1 MHEAVRTFLATASR
15 PAAIEPGELPIQ
27 LQSGN
32 YSLEVAGGRLT
43 LHAWDRDRN
52 VVRRIRAIKSATPI
66 RLQLEVERFGKKPGL
81 LDIVDMQKPSA
92 HSVGKRAM
100 RSHARERLRRSL
112 MRQYPG
118 WQVEELSSEADLEH
132 SLSPAYPRGLIK
144 RGKVAWAAI
153 VAPEE
158 AIDVDG
164 VLSFGL
170 IWLNYVRQRERKLTV
185 EGLALF
191 VPEGR
196 QQNTCLRLLHLD
208 PSVANYKVFI
218 YGEGFEDAVDLKDHG
233 NVDSNLP
240 VSPLSRPIPHWLQ
253 ELAVEP
259 GVETVVGPEGLVQ
272 FRVNG
277 LEFANWDGARLR
289 CGIETQRS
297 ASASTVRDAKYVA
310 NELRRL
316 RSSEAA
322 DRNNAL
328 FLRNPEAWLES
339 CIRRRIAEVDAGLLT
354 APVHGQ
360 VPAVLT
366 GQRGVIDL
374 L

>member
-1 MHEAVRTFLATASR
+1 M
-15 PAAIEPGELPIQ
+15 
-27 LQSGN
+27 
-32 YSLEVAGGRLT
+32 
-43 LHAWDRDRN
+43 
-52 VVRRIRAIKSATPI
+52 
-66 RLQLEVERFGKKPGL
+66 
-81 LDIVDMQKPSA
+81 
-92 HSVGKRAM
+92 
-100 RSHARERLRRSL
+100 
-112 MRQYPG
+112 
-118 WQVEELSSEADLEH
+118 
-132 SLSPAYPRGLIK
+132 
-144 RGKVAWAAI
+144 
-153 VAPEE
+153 
-158 AIDVDG
+158 
-164 VLSFGL
+164 
-170 IWLNYVRQRERKLTV
+170 
-185 EGLALF
+185 
-191 VPEGR
+191 
-196 QQNTCLRLLHLD
+196 
-208 PSVANYKVFI
+208 
-218 YGEGFEDAVDLKDHG
+218 
-233 NVDSNLP
+233 
-240 VSPLSRPIPHWLQ
+240 
-253 ELAVEP
+253 
-259 GVETVVGPEGLVQ
+259 Q

-374 L
+374 LACDFAGRLAVIEVKVAEDLHLPLQGLDYWIRVKWHLDRGEFSGRGFFPGITLQATAPRMLLVSPVLNIHPTTEIVLRYFSPQIEVEQIGLAMDWVRDLKVVFRRRAGTRAHD